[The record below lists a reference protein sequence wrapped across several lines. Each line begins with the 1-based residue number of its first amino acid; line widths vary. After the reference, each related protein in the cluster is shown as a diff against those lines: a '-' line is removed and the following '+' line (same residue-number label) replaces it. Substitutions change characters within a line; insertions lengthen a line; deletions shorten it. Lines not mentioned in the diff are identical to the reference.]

1 MPTTRQLRRLE
12 SQYRPADGPP
22 GRPSRP
28 RRRHLELPIGNCLS
42 SETASGFDD
51 EGILRRVLIGNL
63 ELAIGLSQ
71 AFGIEHCQSAL
82 TDQVGPISSSLMSQS
97 IESRHQFII

>member
-12 SQYRPADGPP
+12 SRYRPADGPP

-42 SETASGFDD
+42 SETAGGLDD
-51 EGILRRVLIGNL
+51 ERILRRVLIGNL
-63 ELAIGLSQ
+63 ELAIGLSL
-71 AFGIEHCQSAL
+71 AVGIEHCQSTLAN
-82 TDQVGPISSSLMSQS
+82 
-97 IESRHQFII
+97 